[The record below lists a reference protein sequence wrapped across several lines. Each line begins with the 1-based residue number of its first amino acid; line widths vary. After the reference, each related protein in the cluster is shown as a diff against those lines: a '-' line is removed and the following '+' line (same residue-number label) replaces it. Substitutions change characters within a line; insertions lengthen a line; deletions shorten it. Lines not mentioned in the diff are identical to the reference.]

1 MKLFYI
7 NRYGAKLMEVLYPVK
22 HIVKPEF
29 TGKVLIDGDLEDNCI
44 LFRFV
49 FDKPEMVHPLFI
61 TVKAL
66 PLSSLERLSE
76 EQGGQD
82 ERIYVYECNIPDL
95 SNSVMKTNLLFPE
108 FLIKEYKIE
117 VIGID
122 SQVSC
127 VIVDME
133 YKEMV

>member
-1 MKLFYI
+1 MD
-7 NRYGAKLMEVLYPVK
+7 VLYPVK

-49 FDKPEMVHPLFI
+49 FDKPEMVPPLFV

-66 PLSSLERLSE
+66 PLSSLERFSE

-82 ERIYVYECNIPDL
+82 ERIYMYECNILDL
-95 SNSVMKTNLLFPE
+95 SNSVMKIKLFFPG
-108 FLIKEYKIE
+108 FLIKEQKIE
-117 VIGID
+117 VVGID

-133 YKEMV
+133 YKETV